1 MSINV
6 RYMSGDMRVLLVA
19 KYILDGAIVTKATGK
34 KKYTLRRS
42 IKIYGE
48 NQKEIQCDVDNIF
61 LIDEYGN
68 INMISD
74 STELMVHISVEELYH
89 NLYDVMMWDDK

>member
-6 RYMSGDMRVLLVA
+6 RYMPGDMRLLLRAQYVG
-19 KYILDGAIVTKATGK
+19 DGATVTKATGQ

-48 NQKEIQCDVDNIF
+48 NQQEIKCDVDNVF
-61 LIDEYGN
+61 LVDEQGN
-68 INMISD
+68 INMIPD
-74 STELMVHISVEELYH
+74 STELMVYMSVEELYH
-89 NLYDVMMWDDK
+89 NLYDVVMWDDK